1 MLYGITNSNSVL
13 KCRNRFTL
21 CLFKVQLE
29 LFEIHHTEIRGGDRE
44 VGVAGRISKAES
56 TTKEILR

>member
-13 KCRNRFTL
+13 KCSNRFTL

-29 LFEIHHTEIRGGDRE
+29 LFEIHHTEIRGDRD